1 MTIQGRLV
9 TPTDVELIR
18 RLIVEHPD
26 WHRTRLSKEL
36 CHLWNWRSAK
46 GDLKDMSCRNLL
58 LKLNRQSYIS
68 LPPQRR
74 MPPHILPR
82 QPPNILHS
90 TDPVDSKLN
99 DLSPIKILD
108 ARENSYYHDLF
119 NCFLHD
125 YHYLS
130 FHSTVGENMKYIA
143 FDRYERPLA
152 CLLFGAP
159 AWKSKCRDRF
169 ITWSPLIRQQNLNF
183 LTNNTRFLI
192 LPWVTVKNLA
202 SHLLSRAAKRIT
214 GDWMQR
220 YNHPIYMLE
229 TFVDRTRFTGACYKA
244 ANWIH
249 LGQTTGR
256 TRQDRNHTIQTSNKD
271 IYAYPI
277 SKNFRDRLSTLDE
290 TLFKKQS
297 YQ

>member
-1 MTIQGRLV
+1 MILQGRQLA
-9 TPTDVELIR
+9 PSDVEFIR
-18 RLIVEHPD
+18 RLILKHPD

-36 CHLWNWRSAK
+36 CQFWNWRNAK

-58 LKLNRQSYIS
+58 LKLYRQGHIS

-82 QPPNILHS
+82 QPSYILHI
-90 TDPVDSKLN
+90 TDPINSKLD
-99 DLSPIKILD
+99 DLFPIKILD
-108 ARENSYYHDLF
+108 ARESSYYQELF
-119 NCFLHD
+119 NDFLHS

-130 FHSTVGENMKYIA
+130 FRSTVGENMKYIA

-169 ITWSPLIRQQNLNF
+169 ITWSPLVRQQNLNF

-202 SHLLSRAAKRIT
+202 SYLLSRVAKRIT
-214 GDWMQR
+214 GNWMQR
-220 YNHPIYMLE
+220 YNHPIYLLE

-249 LGQTTGR
+249 AGQTTGR
-256 TRQDRNHTIQTSNKD
+256 TRQDRNHTIQTSSKD
-271 IYAYPI
+271 IYVYPI
-277 SKNFRDRLSTLDE
+277 SKNFRNRLSISALDK
-290 TLFKKQS
+290 TLFKR
-297 YQ
+297 